1 MSTRAATSPTVR
13 PTAAGPRVRISA
25 RASVLLVV
33 ILIVGALSI
42 APMRAYL
49 SQRDRLAQ
57 LEGQAERLEAHNR
70 ELERQIARLHDPV
83 FLDRLDRQCLGMVH
97 PGEIAFA
104 TVSRD
109 GEPNQPDC

>member
-1 MSTRAATSPTVR
+1 MNTRAATSPTVR

-33 ILIVGALSI
+33 VLIVGALSI

-49 SQRDRLAQ
+49 SQR
-57 LEGQAERLEAHNR
+57 ERLEQLERQAQQLAANNR
-70 ELERQIARLHDPV
+70 ELERQVVRLSDPA
-83 FLDRLDRQCLGMVH
+83 FLERLARQCLGMVH

-104 TVSRD
+104 IVSRD
-109 GEPNQPDC
+109 GERSQPDC